1 MVELLLSLLVGFTA
15 GLLVL
20 AVSSG
25 LKQEERVQERL
36 GSYLKSRDQL
46 DDEEERARIN
56 PRQIL
61 ERVSR
66 VFASYSY
73 TQKLQYDLLQAGI
86 PLKGEEFLTLWGGLV
101 LVLPPLVW
109 FLTFNLPL
117 ALLVLILGA
126 VIPKL
131 YLQSRMDG
139 RRHKLN
145 QQLGDALTVMAN
157 ALRAG
162 FSFQQAMDT
171 VCRELPPP
179 ISAEFGI
186 ALREINLGAN
196 LEEALLNM
204 GTRVGS
210 EDLDMVISAVLIQRQ
225 AGQPGAD
232 SGEYSRDHPRK
243 SPHQREIKTLTAQG
257 RISGLVIGFLPV
269 GLLFILLIIN
279 PGYMSAML
287 DSSLGC
293 ILLGIAFGSE
303 LLGAFI
309 ISRMVKIDY

>member
-1 MVELLLSLLVGFTA
+1 MELLLTVLVGITA
-15 GLLVL
+15 GLLVM
-20 AVSSG
+20 AVSPG
-25 LKQEERVQERL
+25 VKQEEQVQERL

-46 DDEEERARIN
+46 DDEKERMRIN
-56 PRQIL
+56 PRQVL
-61 ERVSR
+61 EKISR

-157 ALRAG
+157 ACAPG
-162 FSFQQAMDT
+162 SVFS
-171 VCRELPPP
+171 RP
-179 ISAEFGI
+179 
-186 ALREINLGAN
+186 
-196 LEEALLNM
+196 
-204 GTRVGS
+204 
-210 EDLDMVISAVLIQRQ
+210 
-225 AGQPGAD
+225 
-232 SGEYSRDHPRK
+232 
-243 SPHQREIKTLTAQG
+243 
-257 RISGLVIGFLPV
+257 
-269 GLLFILLIIN
+269 
-279 PGYMSAML
+279 
-287 DSSLGC
+287 
-293 ILLGIAFGSE
+293 
-303 LLGAFI
+303 
-309 ISRMVKIDY
+309 